1 MSDAEDFRVFVE
13 EVQPRLRRALLAS
26 CGAEVAADAVQ
37 EALVYGWRNW
47 DRVSEMDNPAG
58 YLYRVAR
65 SRVRNPTFRRLTFP
79 PGVEGRLPDVEP
91 GLPQALARLTESQRM
106 AVVLVKGCGWTYEE
120 TAQFMDVS
128 VSTVRNHLRR
138 GMDHLRT
145 MLGVTTDA

>member
-1 MSDAEDFRVFVE
+1 MSDAEDFHVFVE

-47 DRVSEMDNPAG
+47 DRVRAMDNPAG

-79 PGVEGRLPDVEP
+79 PVVEGRLPDIEP